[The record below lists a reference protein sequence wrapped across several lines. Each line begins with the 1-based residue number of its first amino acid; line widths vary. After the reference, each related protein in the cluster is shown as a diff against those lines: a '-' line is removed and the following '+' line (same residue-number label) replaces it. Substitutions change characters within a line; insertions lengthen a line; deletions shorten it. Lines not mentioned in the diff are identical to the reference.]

1 MTAEPRYTIQWP
13 RPAVEHLRTITDQRE
28 RALIVQRAE
37 QLTIAPEQQ
46 GKPLLGPL
54 ARCRSVPA
62 VGQRYRIVYQVV
74 RRWRGSSFG
83 SSSSCLEGEPGNR
96 TTLDSDAPGGPAQG
110 VVKKGPSM
118 TLPVY
123 HPRGSAPGS

>member
-1 MTAEPRYTIQWP
+1 MTAEPRYTIRWP

-54 ARCRSVPA
+54 ARCRSVRA

-74 RRWRGSSFG
+74 RRTVVVVIVAVGRRK
-83 SSSSCLEGEPGNR
+83 EGDR
-96 TTLDSDAPGGPAQG
+96 ADVYALARKLIRQQL
-110 VVKKGPSM
+110 VV
-118 TLPVY
+118 
-123 HPRGSAPGS
+123 PRGRARE